1 MKTHRLKTLDWSY
14 KAIQRGDKTFEI
26 RKNDRK
32 FKSGDIVELVK
43 LQKESKI
50 IDEEAPILRFKITY
64 ITEFHQKDGWCVF
77 GIREI

>member
-1 MKTHRLKTLDWSY
+1 MKTHRLKTLEWSY
-14 KAIQRGDKTFEI
+14 KAVQRGAGFQI

-50 IDEEAPILRFKITY
+50 IDEEAPILRFRITFV
-64 ITEFHQKDGWCVF
+64 TQFHQKKGWCVF